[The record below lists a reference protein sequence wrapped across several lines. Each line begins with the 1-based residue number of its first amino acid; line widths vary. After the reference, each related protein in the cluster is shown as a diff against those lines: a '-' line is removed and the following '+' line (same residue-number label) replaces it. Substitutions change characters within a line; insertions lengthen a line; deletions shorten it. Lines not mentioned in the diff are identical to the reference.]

1 MAESSKSKSGGGCLG
16 KFFFLIVLTGGCV
29 LGAAG
34 LFIIQ
39 PQDLTDIGGY
49 GPAARKTAPR
59 DLKEVLE
66 SALKKGYPVTLT
78 ETEINQWIGQTL
90 AAKQGGFFAGQ
101 VSLDRVWVRLK
112 EGYAEVVMERMFM
125 GRSFTVSMF
134 LKVEQLQAVGSVRT
148 EIHRHGGQYH
158 EAVTKPLRGGR
169 FGKLV
174 VPQGFLLL
182 VLPAYEKLA
191 EAYRQEIHLAFEEMA
206 RIRVEPKR
214 LVLESRDPTAGGS
227 TGRAKTF

>member
-16 KFFFLIVLTGGCV
+16 KLFFLILLAGGCAF
-29 LGAAG
+29 GAAVF
-34 LFIIQ
+34 FIIQ

-49 GPAARKTAPR
+49 GPAAKKTSSR
-59 DLKEVLE
+59 DLKAVLE
-66 SALKKGYPVTLT
+66 TALKRGYPVTLT

-90 AAKQGGFFAGQ
+90 AVKQGGFLAGQ
-101 VSLDRVWVRLK
+101 VSLERVWVRLND
-112 EGYAEVVMERMFM
+112 GYAEVVMERMFM
-125 GRSFTVSMF
+125 GRPFTVSMF

-227 TGRAKTF
+227 TGRAQTF